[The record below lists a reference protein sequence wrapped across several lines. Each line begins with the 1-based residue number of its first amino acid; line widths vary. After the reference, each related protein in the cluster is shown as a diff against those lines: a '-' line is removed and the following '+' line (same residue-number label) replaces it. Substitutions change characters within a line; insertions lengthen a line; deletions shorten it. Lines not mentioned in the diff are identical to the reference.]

1 MIGKSLGHAVTLLL
15 LTVQVQVASYTLISS
30 TEDYHRNEE
39 DNRELWIGGG
49 SRRYGYSSRSELQID
64 SLE

>member
-15 LTVQVQVASYTLISS
+15 LTVQVQVASYALISS

-39 DNRELWIGGG
+39 DNRELGGRR
-49 SRRYGYSSRSELQID
+49 RRYGDSSPSELQID